1 VDNQDPE
8 DIIRKLRAHLDK
20 QGYEDVIIHQSSTEK
35 PARTPMDGPFIDV
48 AQAAARDV
56 YGREAYIVPSMAATG
71 PMYHFV
77 HDLNLPTV
85 MAGINYVGGRDHA
98 PDEHVRIE
106 DFRRGTKHIAAI
118 LWRFAQT

>member
-1 VDNQDPE
+1 
-8 DIIRKLRAHLDK
+8 
-20 QGYEDVIIHQSSTEK
+20 
-35 PARTPMDGPFIDV
+35 V
-48 AQAAARDV
+48 AQAASLDV

-71 PMYHFV
+71 PMYSFV
-77 HDLNLPTV
+77 HDLGMPAV

-118 LWRFAQT
+118 LRRFGK